1 MEKIKIGFLGAGN
14 MAQAIAGG
22 MLSSEILK
30 PVQITATARTEKG
43 LKKMKD
49 MGISVHLDNQ
59 KLVSDNNVIVLA
71 VKPHILPVV
80 LESIKSKVTEKHLLI
95 SVVNMTTNKEI
106 EDMIG
111 RYCHGRYC
119 HGPF

>member
-22 MLSSEILK
+22 LLSSGIVK
-30 PVQITATARTEKG
+30 PAQINATARTEEG

-49 MGISVHLDNQ
+49 IGISGHLDNL
-59 KLVSDNNVIVLA
+59 KLVSDNDIIVLA
-71 VKPHILPVV
+71 VKPHILPGV
-80 LESIKSKVTEKHLLI
+80 LECIKNKVTEKHLLI

-111 RYCHGRYC
+111 RYCHGV
-119 HGPF
+119 F